1 MRIGLFSDTFLPIVD
16 GVGRVVLAYAET
28 MSQMGHQVTVSAP
41 LYDTGYRGGMPYDLI
56 DYTAVKVPTQPQYKT
71 GSPLLD
77 THYRKRIQAASID
90 IVHAHSPFGAGTE
103 ALRIAREKKLPVVAS
118 FHSKYYDDFY
128 KVTKNE
134 TLSRLLVSSVV
145 SFYNRCDEV
154 WAVSETTAA
163 VLRSY
168 GYKKEIVVVPNGVSL
183 RCAKGEAIKDIETRF
198 GLDGK
203 PLLLFVGQINW
214 KKNILRVLEAAAKL
228 HQEQAQFKLLLA
240 GQGPDEKEVA
250 AKIEELGLSGCAQ
263 MIGHVSNADMLD
275 ALYAR
280 ASIFTF
286 PSLYDN
292 APMVIR
298 EAAVMGTPAVLVEGS
313 SAAEIIHDGMN
324 GFLCKDDSDD
334 LYSVLKNA
342 LADPGKT
349 KEIGQK
355 ARETIPV
362 PWEGIMQTV
371 LERYQ
376 ALIDGPYRRKP
387 GSRKRSI

>member
-28 MSQMGHQVTVSAP
+28 MAAMGHQITVSAP
-41 LYDTGYRGGMPYDLI
+41 MYDTGYRGGMPYDLI
-56 DYTAVKVPTQPQYKT
+56 DYTAIKVPTQPQYKT
-71 GSPLLD
+71 GTPLLD
-77 THYRKRIQAASID
+77 THYRKRIQAASLD

-103 ALRIAREKKLPVVAS
+103 ALRIAREKKLPIVAS

-134 TLSRLLVSSVV
+134 TLSHLLVSSVV

-154 WAVSETTAA
+154 WAVSETTAE
-163 VLRSY
+163 VLHSY
-168 GYKKEIVVVPNGVSL
+168 GYKKEVIVMPNGVTL
-183 RCAKGEAIKDIETRF
+183 RHAKGEAIKEIESRF
-198 GLDGK
+198 GLDSE

-214 KKNILRVLEAAAKL
+214 KKNILRVLEAVAKL
-228 HQEQAQFKLLLA
+228 KNEDVCFKLLLA

-250 AKIEELGLSGCAQ
+250 AKIEELGLAGYALL
-263 MIGHVSNADMLD
+263 IGHISNAEMLD

-280 ASIFTF
+280 ASVFTF

-292 APMVIR
+292 APMVVR

-324 GFLCKDDSDD
+324 GFLCKDDSDN
-334 LYSVLKNA
+334 LYHVLKDA
-342 LADPGKT
+342 LADLGKT

-362 PWEGIMQTV
+362 PWENIMQNV

-387 GSRKRSI
+387 KVRSWQV